1 MNLDGIWQFKLGSG
15 PWREIQVPSAWEA
28 QTGDFLTEGPAVYR
42 RTVAL
47 DAAQAAGPVALVA
60 DAVSFDCT
68 VYVNGVRAGHHRGMW
83 APFTLDLSGRW
94 HAGENTLELEV
105 WKPGQRFPV
114 REAVAGFLPD
124 VCTTFGGIWQS
135 IRLRLGPAPRLE
147 ALTWHTDHRG
157 TLTVAGRC
165 AEPEA
170 GDQVCLDL
178 DGERL
183 AAGSA
188 RRRFRLRATHGAAG
202 TWSPETPRGYTATVS
217 LARADGTVVAV
228 ETRAIGFRK
237 VQARGSRLLI
247 NGQPGHL
254 RGVLDWG
261 WNPEAVRPVL
271 PEIARDFAQARSLGF
286 NLFKCCLY
294 VPDEALLTAA
304 DQTGMWVWLEMPLWL
319 PALPRATRALVLDEY
334 RAVFQRLHH
343 HACIGVVSLGC
354 ELNHAADAAFLK
366 QLFSLARRYFPHA
379 ALCDNSGSAEAY
391 GGLYTEL
398 RDFYDYHFYTDP
410 HWFAE
415 VTRHFRRPYQPTRP
429 WLYGEFCDADTLR
442 DFAPV
447 ADAWWLTTPTPL
459 ERDEYT
465 WQREHGPRLAA
476 ASVDDHGRALTA
488 LARQQATAV
497 RKFILEEVRAEHA
510 SGGYVITGW
519 RDTPITTSG
528 LVDDRGELKY
538 APEAW
543 QVFNQTRV
551 LGLDRERHRRWVGGD
566 RPAPRDRQ
574 VFWSDESVTLHVWL
588 SNGAPQPT
596 ASSVVHL
603 TLQGTQGEPVWTGAQ
618 CSHPV
623 PGGTVR
629 EVADFSLR
637 LPRVKTATGYTLTV
651 DTADLQN
658 AWPIVVIPRVPAPR
672 DLRLSTRLAE
682 AGWVASLWPDL
693 AVDDGLVSL
702 LLCDRLDDHALTRA
716 YAGAHVVVCLAER
729 DRRITIDVPFWREA
743 IHVFSDADWWAPT
756 PQLGFADMRFLSVST
771 DLALDPARVE
781 ALLAPQHVRP
791 LWRRFDARAMTWAD
805 YASTYA
811 LGQGRLT
818 ITTLRPSGGLGA
830 QPVTLSTNPMGAWL
844 LHRLLTLPAA
854 A

>member
-1 MNLDGIWQFKLGSG
+1 MHLDGLWQFKLGNG
-15 PWREIQVPSAWEA
+15 PWREIQVPGAWEP

-42 RTVAL
+42 RTLTL
-47 DAAQAAGPVALVA
+47 DAAQAAGQVALVA

-68 VYVNGVRAGHHRGMW
+68 VRVNGARAGHHRGMW
-83 APFTLDLSGRW
+83 APFTLDLSGHW

-105 WKPGQRFPV
+105 WKPGQRFPI
-114 REAVAGFLPD
+114 RESVAGFLPD

-135 IRLRLGPAPRLE
+135 IHLRFGPAPRLY

-157 TLTVAGRC
+157 TLTISGRC
-165 AEPEA
+165 AAPET
-170 GDQVCLDL
+170 GDQVWLAL

-183 AAGSA
+183 AAGPA
-188 RRRFRLRATHGAAG
+188 RRHFRLRAPHSAASAW
-202 TWSPETPRGYTATVS
+202 TSETPRCYTATVS

-228 ETRAIGFRK
+228 ETRTIGFRR
-237 VQARGSRLLI
+237 VQARGSHLLI

-261 WNPEAVRPVL
+261 WSPDSVRPVR
-271 PEIARDFAQARSLGF
+271 PEIARDFSQARSLGF

-294 VPDEALLTAA
+294 VPDEALLNAA

-319 PALPRATRALVLDEY
+319 PTLPRSTRALALDEY

-354 ELNHAADAAFLK
+354 ELNHAADGAFLK
-366 QLFSLARRYFPHA
+366 QLFTLARRYFPHA
-379 ALCDNSGSAEAY
+379 VLCDNSGSAEAY
-391 GGLYTEL
+391 GGQHTEL
-398 RDFYDYHFYTDP
+398 HDFYDYHFYTDP

-415 VTRHFRRPYQPTRP
+415 VTRHFHRPYQPARP

-442 DFAPV
+442 DFAQV

-476 ASVDDHGRALTA
+476 SGIDDHGRALTT
-488 LARQQATAV
+488 LARKQATAV
-497 RKFILEEVRAEHA
+497 RKFILEEVRAGHA

-519 RDTPITTSG
+519 RDTPIATSG
-528 LVDDRGELKY
+528 LVDDHGELKY

-543 QVFNQTRV
+543 RAFNQARV
-551 LGLDRERHRRWVGGD
+551 FGLDRERHRRWVGGD
-566 RPAPRDRQ
+566 RPAPRDRH
-574 VFWSDESVTLHVWL
+574 VYWSDEGATLHVWL

-596 ASSVVHL
+596 ASSALHL
-603 TLQGTQGEPVWTGAQ
+603 TLQDAQGQPVWTGRQ
-618 CSHPV
+618 SSPPV

-629 EVADFSLR
+629 EVAVFSLR
-637 LPRVKTATGYTLTV
+637 LPRVTTATAYTLSV
-651 DTADLQN
+651 HADELLN
-658 AWPIVVIPRVPAPR
+658 SWPIVVAPRMAAPR
-672 DLRLSTRLAE
+672 DLRLSTSLAE

-693 AVDDGLVSL
+693 AVDHGFAPLVL
-702 LLCDRLDDHALTRA
+702 GNRLDDHAVARA
-716 YAGAHVVVCLAER
+716 AAGAHVVVCLT
-729 DRRITIDVPFWREA
+729 DTDQRITVDLPFWREA
-743 IHVFSDADWWAPT
+743 IHVFADSAWWAPT
-756 PQLGFADMRFLSVST
+756 PQPGFADMRFLGVST
-771 DLALDPARVE
+771 DLALDPGRIQ

-791 LWRRFDARAMTWAD
+791 LWRRFDARTMTWAE
-805 YASTYA
+805 YATTLT

-818 ITTLRPSGGLGA
+818 LTTLRLAGGLGT
-830 QPVTLSTNPMGAWL
+830 QPVTLSTNPMGTWL
-844 LHRLLTLPAA
+844 LHRLLASPAFA
-854 A
+854 